1 MKAASIALCLSLLAV
16 EAHAISRYTTIN
28 MNCAAIQAA
37 VQSEGAA
44 ILQWRSTRDPS
55 LPLYGRYVA
64 NRRYC
69 QPEQTAETAF
79 VPARGGTSCLVRKC
93 VTVDLLPGR

>member
-1 MKAASIALCLSLLAV
+1 MKAASIALFLALLAGD
-16 EAHAISRYTTIN
+16 AHAISKYTTTS
-28 MNCAAIQAA
+28 MSAAIQAA
-37 VQSEGAA
+37 VMSEGAV
-44 ILQWRSTRDPS
+44 ILQWRSMRNPG

-69 QPEQTAETAF
+69 QPEQVAETAF
-79 VPARGGTSCLVRKC
+79 VPTRDANSCLVRKC

>member
-1 MKAASIALCLSLLAV
+1 MKAASIALFLTLLAS
-16 EAHAISRYTTIN
+16 EAHAISKYTTTS

-37 VQSEGAA
+37 VMSEGAV
-44 ILQWRSTRDPS
+44 ILQWRSARNPG

-79 VPARGGTSCLVRKC
+79 VPARDAKSCLVRKC